1 MKLLADECVAGST
14 VVAMRAA
21 GFDVEWIAETLP
33 GAVDA
38 DVLARAFRAG
48 RLLLTEDKDFGE
60 LTIRFGHACHGIILV
75 ALAGLP
81 AAARAART
89 VAALQALGDR
99 GTGQFVVI
107 EQHRIRC
114 RPIGP
119 SGKAEKPR

>member
-14 VVAMRAA
+14 VAAMRAA
-21 GFDVEWIAETLP
+21 GFDVEWIAEALP
-33 GAVDA
+33 GAADA
-38 DVLARAFRAG
+38 DVLARAFGAG

-60 LTIRFGHACHGIILV
+60 LTIRFGHAFHGVVLV

-99 GTGQFVVI
+99 GAGQFVVI
-107 EQHRIRC
+107 EQHRIRRRALGAPGKPE
-114 RPIGP
+114 RP
-119 SGKAEKPR
+119 R